1 MQVGIKFTI
10 SFIWLLGYL
19 VEILQWERGRDRKH
33 PWSTTQHLEHIRKYR
48 KNVLE
53 TPTSG
58 FITSLL
64 VTLTG
69 HVTFGHVTLGSHVGY
84 AQRYILYYYYNK
96 KKAREKIRV
105 CARDHF
111 RSRDFQFRLRDFRWR
126 HFRSGLL
133 AVTSLPV
140 APPRSSSNV
149 ALTVPATI
157 VSTYVCVGV
166 YRLRYSKKI
175 TWYKLSWKIHFHLR
189 WIN

>member
-69 HVTFGHVTLGSHVGY
+69 HVTFGHVTPGGHVGY
-84 AQRYILYYYYNK
+84 AQRHILYYYYNK
-96 KKAREKIRV
+96 KKAREKSTGVRT
-105 CARDHF
+105 R
-111 RSRDFQFRLRDFRWR
+111 
-126 HFRSGLL
+126 
-133 AVTSLPV
+133 SLPV
-140 APPRSSSNV
+140 TWLPVPITWLPVTSFPVRTACGDANPPRSSSNV
-149 ALTVPATI
+149 ALTVLKYYYCLYLYLCGRISFA
-157 VSTYVCVGV
+157 
-166 YRLRYSKKI
+166 L
-175 TWYKLSWKIHFHLR
+175 F
-189 WIN
+189 